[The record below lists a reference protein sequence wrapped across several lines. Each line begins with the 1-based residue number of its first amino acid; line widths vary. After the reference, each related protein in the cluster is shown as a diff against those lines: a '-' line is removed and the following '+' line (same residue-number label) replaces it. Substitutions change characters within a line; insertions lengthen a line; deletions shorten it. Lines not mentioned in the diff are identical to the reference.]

1 MVLGVAGRAD
11 PLHGTALVRDGRGD
25 DLDVAEAVG
34 ALLSRTRTTVSSG
47 VRSWAARRQARPNQ
61 SRSLGCR
68 ASIHEVPPSGCQS
81 LSLIPLPARRVTTP
95 SADSTQ
101 TDCGTASMSAA

>member
-1 MVLGVAGRAD
+1 MILMWRK
-11 PLHGTALVRDGRGD
+11 RS
-25 DLDVAEAVG
+25 G

-47 VRSWAARRQARPNQ
+47 VRSWAALRQARPNQ